1 MLRTSAAN
9 ARSAAVDVL
18 GGAGISRW
26 IQTGYARVED
36 EPIDHTANDEAPD
49 LTARRARRARDHAIG
64 AVLRDLD
71 LNVKRQ
77 WLLEML
83 RWELGQVNA
92 GVPVPGLTGVTL
104 TCERSAPLEDLCHHC
119 CVSNAHTLDGSAV
132 PSSTQ
137 PGTFL
142 MPPRGGVLVKFKGE
156 RGAGAAVR
164 REWMSLIAAAAG
176 DRGNLLFASNDGG
189 VTLHPNAMSGEVTPE
204 HLEYFASLGR
214 LAAVALY
221 HGETLPLRLTSAFC
235 SRLLGHE
242 MALTDLESVD
252 PALYRNQVVYVQEHG
267 VGGLD
272 LTWSDTMDPT
282 GVFHPGETRRL
293 RKPSDW
299 LDVDAGTA
307 RHVEDANGAASEGE
321 SEASEVTEAEVG
333 AYFRRWCITGCSARS
348 GSTSAFAAGSA
359 RSSRRSS
366 GPHARHTRRLGPQPP
381 HRGSRDIDLDDWRQH
396 AATRRAITLPL
407 HRVLLARHGGVTR
420 EERIKVLQFAT
431 GLTSPPAGGFRNLV
445 GYLGDAVPFTLGEL
459 APPGRDEDGALPMAH
474 ACFNVLRLP
483 RLVEGAFGTGIEG
496 GAKEMARR
504 LRIAV
509 GVGLQGFDDF

>member
-1 MLRTSAAN
+1 
-9 ARSAAVDVL
+9 
-18 GGAGISRW
+18 
-26 IQTGYARVED
+26 
-36 EPIDHTANDEAPD
+36 
-49 LTARRARRARDHAIG
+49 
-64 AVLRDLD
+64 
-71 LNVKRQ
+71 
-77 WLLEML
+77 
-83 RWELGQVNA
+83 
-92 GVPVPGLTGVTL
+92 VPVPGLTGVTL
-104 TCERSAPLEDLCHHC
+104 MCERAAPLEDLCHHC
-119 CVSNAHTLDGSAV
+119 CVSNAHDPGGV

-282 GVFHPGETRRL
+282 GVFHPGKTRRL
-293 RKPSDW
+293 RKPSEW
-299 LDVDAGTA
+299 ADAGA
-307 RHVEDANGAASEGE
+307 GFHVERASGASET
-321 SEASEVTEAEVG
+321 SESEVTEAESG
-333 AYFRRWCITGCSARS
+333 AYLRALVHHRVLGAVRDQ
-348 GSTSAFAAGSA
+348 TSAFAAGFGAVVPPQLRA
-359 RSSRRSS
+359 RM
-366 GPHARHTRRLGPQPP
+366 
-381 HRGSRDIDLDDWRQH
+381 RGILDGSDLSLLIAGAASIDLDDWRRH
-396 AATRRAITLPL
+396 AAYQDARLAFAFSTECFWRAMEEF
-407 HRVLLARHGGVTR
+407 TR

-483 RLVEGAFGTGIEG
+483 RLVEGAFGKGIEG

-509 GVGLQGFDDF
+509 GVGVQGFDDF

>member
-1 MLRTSAAN
+1 M
-9 ARSAAVDVL
+9 
-18 GGAGISRW
+18 
-26 IQTGYARVED
+26 E
-36 EPIDHTANDEAPD
+36 
-49 LTARRARRARDHAIG
+49 
-64 AVLRDLD
+64 

-104 TCERSAPLEDLCHHC
+104 TCERAAPLEDLCHHC
-119 CVSNAHTLDGSAV
+119 CVSNAHVPGGV

-164 REWMSLIAAAAG
+164 REWMSLVAAAAA
-176 DRGNLLFASNDGG
+176 DRSNLLFASNDGG

-235 SRLLGHE
+235 KRLLGHE
-242 MALTDLESVD
+242 MALSDLESVD

-282 GVFHPGETRRL
+282 GVFHPGETRR
-293 RKPSDW
+293 
-299 LDVDAGTA
+299 
-307 RHVEDANGAASEGE
+307 
-321 SEASEVTEAEVG
+321 
-333 AYFRRWCITGCSARS
+333 RR
-348 GSTSAFAAGSA
+348 
-359 RSSRRSS
+359 RR
-366 GPHARHTRRLGPQPP
+366 T
-381 HRGSRDIDLDDWRQH
+381 
-396 AATRRAITLPL
+396 
-407 HRVLLARHGGVTR
+407 
-420 EERIKVLQFAT
+420 
-431 GLTSPPAGGFRNLV
+431 
-445 GYLGDAVPFTLGEL
+445 
-459 APPGRDEDGALPMAH
+459 
-474 ACFNVLRLP
+474 
-483 RLVEGAFGTGIEG
+483 
-496 GAKEMARR
+496 
-504 LRIAV
+504 
-509 GVGLQGFDDF
+509 